1 MSNKEKIVTNSD
13 DDWLDEFNGPGA
25 EEIQG
30 FVPTRHELIQLVKYW
45 AKVELDLDC
54 FMFIDRTKASD
65 LLRQTSFAQRR
76 IGRIAELLRDDEVIK
91 TINEVGAEILKHLDK
106 RHRDIFLNYS
116 EEQREAVRKA
126 VRKEEVDEEMLRRS
140 KKVRKQSN

>member
-45 AKVELDLDC
+45 AKVELDLNY
-54 FMFIDRTKASD
+54 FMFIDSTTESD
-65 LLRQTSFAQRR
+65 WLRQTSFAQRR
-76 IGRIAELLRDDEVIK
+76 IGRIAELLCDDEVNK
-91 TINEVGAEILKHLDK
+91 TIDEVYAEIRKTFDK
-106 RHRDIFLNYS
+106 RHWDIFLNGS
-116 EEQREAVRKA
+116 EEQREAVREM
-126 VRKEEVDEEMLRRS
+126 VRGKTGRGEA
-140 KKVRKQSN
+140 K

>member
-1 MSNKEKIVTNSD
+1 MTETKKIVSNSD
-13 DDWLDEFNGPGA
+13 DDCLDEFNGPGA

-65 LLRQTSFAQRR
+65 LLRQTSFAARR
-76 IGRIAELLRDDEVIK
+76 IGQIAELLGDEVIK

-116 EEQREAVRKA
+116 EEQREKIREEIRKLP
-126 VRKEEVDEEMLRRS
+126 K
-140 KKVRKQSN
+140 